1 MIARNLIL
9 PKTVD
14 NTYQGRKIAIWF
26 FYVLTIV
33 TIVRSLIH
41 TFSYFHFGGYL
52 NLLWAFFM
60 P

>member
-41 TFSYFHFGGYL
+41 TFSADGGAKAL
-52 NLLWAFFM
+52 RLFR
-60 P
+60 